1 MVVSC
6 KKNIV
11 KIDYRFLFFISLRRD
26 NIITIVGNVKY
37 STNG

>member
-1 MVVSC
+1 MIVSC
-6 KKNIV
+6 KNIV